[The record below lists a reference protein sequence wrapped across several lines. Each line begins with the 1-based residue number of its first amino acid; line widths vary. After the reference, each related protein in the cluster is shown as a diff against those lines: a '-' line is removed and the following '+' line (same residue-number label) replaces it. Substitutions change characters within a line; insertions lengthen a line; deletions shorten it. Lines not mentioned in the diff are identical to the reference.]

1 MSDATG
7 PMTGSDG
14 PGPDDRALAAEY
26 VLGLLAPSEADA
38 FETRLTHEPALRDE
52 LALWQGYLTAMTA
65 QVPETVPPVRVKRRV
80 ETALFGAPQ
89 AGATTAGARGG
100 WLARLTGRRAL
111 GAMSLAA
118 AAGIAALVVMTPQTR
133 GPQAPLDP
141 GYAAELVSENSG
153 YLFSAAWSPDQQAVA
168 VTRLEGAPP
177 RPGGGALAHRA
188 GRRAGVAGAAGP
200 VGAIGHHGARTAG
213 RTDGG
218 CRSGGVG
225 RAAGRGAGCGANGR
239 GAGRRT
245 GAGDLTA
252 RARFSQ
258 QGF

>member
-52 LALWQGYLTAMTA
+52 LALWQEYLTAMTA
-65 QVPETVPPVRVKRRV
+65 QVPETVPPARVKRRV

-89 AGATTAGARGG
+89 AGTGAAAAGARGG
-100 WLARLTGRRAL
+100 WFARLTGRRAL
-111 GAMSLAA
+111 GAMSLVAA
-118 AAGIAALVVMTPQTR
+118 AAIAALVVMTPQTR

-153 YLFSAAWSPDQQAVA
+153 YLFSAAWSPNQQAVA
-168 VTRLEGAPP
+168 VTRLEGAPRP
-177 RPGGGALAHRA
+177 DRAEELWLIAQDAAPVSLGLLDPSGQSVITVPAPLAEQMAGAVLAVSDEPPGGAPGAAPTGEVL
-188 GRRAGVAGAAGP
+188 AAGP
-200 VGAIGHHGARTAG
+200 VQEI
-213 RTDGG
+213 
-218 CRSGGVG
+218 
-225 RAAGRGAGCGANGR
+225 
-239 GAGRRT
+239 
-245 GAGDLTA
+245 
-252 RARFSQ
+252 
-258 QGF
+258 